1 MAEPTTNGWSGVVL
15 ITIKPMTKSRDRIAS
30 PGLQAAKEK
39 GGFLKK
45 LLPLGSNEGRQRL
58 GR

>member
-30 PGLQAAKEK
+30 PGL
-39 GGFLKK
+39 
-45 LLPLGSNEGRQRL
+45 
-58 GR
+58 